1 MKIHQ
6 WIQIFPILSGIF
18 WGSAGVFVR
27 ELSLMGMDSATIVET
42 RIVIAITIII
52 IGLLA
57 LDKKL
62 LYIKLKDA
70 WIFICAGIFS
80 MLGLNLCYNFAINE
94 LTLSLSAV
102 LLSLAPIFVLIL
114 ASIFFKEKLTWQK
127 IICAFL
133 ALIGC
138 ILSSGVLETVGA
150 MKWTF
155 LGIVLG
161 TLGAFFYGTYSIF
174 SKFAMLR
181 GYHSFT
187 VTIYSLC
194 SVGIALLPFTDWS
207 LVFNLLHKDPVNVST
222 ILLLQSLFT
231 SVLPYIFFTIALN
244 YVEAGKVAILA
255 SGEPIAA
262 MIFGIYFYNEI
273 PTALSLL
280 GLCLVLLALGLL
292 TVPFNN
298 LRTILKKYKI
308 EKAR

>member
-1 MKIHQ
+1 MKLKQ

-27 ELSLMGMDSATIVET
+27 EFSLMGMNSVTIVET
-42 RIVIAITIII
+42 RIVLAIAIII
-52 IGLLA
+52 IGLLL
-57 LDKKL
+57 LDRKL

-80 MLGLNLCYNFAINE
+80 MLGLNLCYNFAINQ

-114 ASIFFKEKLTWQK
+114 ASIFFHEKLTWQK
-127 IICAFL
+127 IICALL
-133 ALIGC
+133 ALLGC

-150 MKWTF
+150 MKWTAI
-155 LGIVLG
+155 GIFIG

-174 SKFAMLR
+174 SKFAMLK

-207 LVFNLLHKDPVNVST
+207 FVFKLIQNDPTHISTLLFLH
-222 ILLLQSLFT
+222 SLFT

-262 MIFGIYFYNEI
+262 MLFGIYFYNEI
-273 PTALSLL
+273 PTALSLF
-280 GLCLVLLALGLL
+280 GLCLVLFALGLL

-298 LRTILKKYKI
+298 LNKLLRKS
-308 EKAR
+308 KAQ